1 MRPVL
6 LFLGV
11 ILLAAGV
18 PSLAADEATPP
29 SAPTVAAKAESV
41 QGVITAAPDAKGV
54 LSVQPQGTKVPA
66 DVVKV
71 VTDEKT
77 AASVAQEKIKPAD
90 LKAGMW
96 IRAELANGVAAKIT
110 AGYLWQEDGEKLVFF
125 KGLPPEF
132 FLHPAGFDVDNVTTK
147 FGPLKMMYRLTGNGS
162 YLRWGRKA
170 LPKEGM
176 VVYWPTTLQ
185 AKFYDGITRPQPD
198 SEGRLAWPA
207 DISEMRVWFLDP
219 VVPAKAPAEKPQ
231 GEPQKEPS

>member
-6 LFLGV
+6 LFLSSTLLTIGV
-11 ILLAAGV
+11 SFIAAGE
-18 PSLAADEATPP
+18 STPP
-29 SAPTVAAKAESV
+29 SPATAAKTESV

-54 LSVQPQGTKVPA
+54 LSIQPQGTKAPA
-66 DVVKV
+66 DVIKV
-71 VTDEKT
+71 ATDEKT
-77 AASVAQEKIKPAD
+77 AAAIAQDKIKPAD

-96 IRAELANGVAAKIT
+96 MRAELANGVAAKIT

-125 KGLPPEF
+125 KGLPAEF

-176 VVYWPTTLQ
+176 VVYWPATLR
-185 AKFYDGITRPQPD
+185 ARFYDGITRPQPD
-198 SEGRLAWPA
+198 SEGRLVWPA

-219 VVPAKAPAEKPQ
+219 VVPAKAPAEKPK
-231 GEPQKEPS
+231 GEPQREPS